1 MNYQELLNKLVS
13 IETNQIKNELKKYS
27 IENLRELIIYIE
39 NNITINS
46 SKIDLI
52 YQIID
57 EYFLI

>member
-1 MNYQELLNKLVS
+1 MNYLGLLNKLVS

-57 EYFLI
+57 EDFLN

>member
-1 MNYQELLNKLVS
+1 MDYLKLLNKLVL

-27 IENLRELIIYIE
+27 IENLRELLIYIE

-57 EYFLI
+57 EDFLN

>member
-1 MNYQELLNKLVS
+1 MDYLKLLNKLVL

-27 IENLRELIIYIE
+27 IENVRELIIYIE

-57 EYFLI
+57 EDFLN

>member
-27 IENLRELIIYIE
+27 IENLRELLIYIE

-57 EYFLI
+57 EDFLN

>member
-57 EYFLI
+57 EDFLN